1 MRTITLIACAALLL
15 LPGVLSAQI
24 SVVIGQ
30 VTTDGTSTVQLDVGG
45 NIDAAG
51 DLELVFRYDADV
63 FEVLN
68 LAMVEADLFFSGG
81 ATYGTVLDEL
91 DPFTGILTINAKDVA
106 AGQGRW
112 CALVVRGLRSS
123 DVVGEITLESARI
136 KGDALQIESSVTGV
150 VTITQSPVFFEDSES
165 LGSNFPNPF
174 LTQTEFDYTLAANN
188 VEVRFTVFTLDG
200 IKIYGE
206 TVVGQKGANRWK
218 FDPAAAELHMAQGMY
233 LLLMETPNGVFTLPF
248 QHLR

>member
-1 MRTITLIACAALLL
+1 MRTLFLIASAALLL

-24 SVVIGQ
+24 SIVLGQ
-30 VTTDGTSTVQLDVGG
+30 VSTDGSTTVQMDVTGEIG
-45 NIDAAG
+45 SPG

-63 FEVLN
+63 FDVPN
-68 LAMVEADLFFSGG
+68 IATVESDLFFPSGF
-81 ATYGTVLDEL
+81 TFGTELDEL
-91 DPFTGILTINAKDVA
+91 DPSTGILTINAFDVVV
-106 AGQGRW
+106 GQGRW
-112 CALVVRGLRSS
+112 CALVINGLRSS
-123 DVVGEITLESARI
+123 EVVGRITLESARSE
-136 KGDALQIESSVTGV
+136 GEALQINSSVTGV
-150 VTITQSPVFFEDSES
+150 VTVTKPPVFFEDAES

-200 IKIYGE
+200 IKIYSE
-206 TVVGQKGANRWK
+206 TTVGQKGANRWK
-218 FDPAAAELHMAQGMY
+218 FDPAAAEVQLAQGMY

>member
-1 MRTITLIACAALLL
+1 MRTLFLIASAALL

-24 SVVIGQ
+24 SIVLGQ
-30 VTTDGTSTVQLDVGG
+30 VSTDGTRTVQMDVAGEIG
-45 NIDAAG
+45 TPG

-63 FEVLN
+63 FDVPN
-68 LAMVEADLFFSGG
+68 IATVESDLFFPAGFTFS
-81 ATYGTVLDEL
+81 AKLDEL
-91 DPFTGILTINAKDVA
+91 DPSTGILTINAFDVA

-112 CALVVRGLRSS
+112 CALVILGLRSS
-123 DVVGEITLESARI
+123 EVVGRIALESAHSE
-136 KGDALQIESSVTGV
+136 GETLEVESSVTGV
-150 VTITQSPVFFEDSES
+150 VTVTGPPVFFEDAES

-200 IKIYGE
+200 IKIYSE
-206 TVVGQKGANRWK
+206 TTVGRKGANRWK
-218 FDPAAAELHMAQGMY
+218 FDPAAAEVQLAQGMY